1 MTQYNNLNVKM
12 SNLQID
18 KLKSEIK
25 NGTDVT
31 LKLSSTVAGHSND
44 ENNFLHKFLLTNTQV
59 SKFPKGFAS
68 GSSTNT
74 KLSKTQLH
82 IIGQSGGFLGTLSGP
97 LRKTGLPLMKNI
109 LKQQSKS
116 VLIPLRLTAAAA
128 ATDAAVTM
136 GYASFILS
144 FMYDNINN
152 F

>member
-1 MTQYNNLNVKM
+1 MTQYNNLNVEM
-12 SNLQID
+12 SHLQIN

-59 SKFPKGFAS
+59 PKFPKGFAS

-82 IIGQSGGFLGTLSGP
+82 IIGQSGGFLGTFSGP

-116 VLIPLRLTAAAA
+116 VLIPLRLTAAVA

>member
-12 SNLQID
+12 SHLQIN

-97 LRKTGLPLMKNI
+97 LMKNI
-109 LKQQSKS
+109 LKQLSKS
-116 VLIPLRLTAAAA
+116 VLIPLGLIAAAA
-128 ATDAAVTM
+128 ATDAAVSM

-144 FMYDNINN
+144 FTYGNNNN

>member
-12 SNLQID
+12 SHLQIN

-97 LRKTGLPLMKNI
+97 LRKTGLPLMK
-109 LKQQSKS
+109 QQSKS